1 MIMRIMGLDYGS
13 RTVGVALSD
22 ELLLTAQPLETIVRK
37 EEKKL
42 RQTCARIEEIIR
54 QYGVEKIVLGLPLH
68 MDDSESPVSEKAR
81 AFGSMLER
89 RTGLPVIMQDERLT
103 TAEADEILEESGVP
117 KSERKVYIDR
127 IAAGFI
133 LQDYLNNRA
142 EREDLK

>member
-89 RTGLPVIMQDERLT
+89 RTGLPVILLDERLT